1 MGKAPAF
8 QFYVKDW
15 LGDAELQMATSSS
28 RGIWINALCFM
39 WEAKERG
46 KLVGTIEELSKLLFS
61 SNGDFI
67 QFLEDVKRHKFADV
81 SIVEKNVEICGN
93 LMPVTVRNNLVT
105 LINRRMY
112 REQKEREITR
122 LRVQRFR
129 CNKKSNDDVT
139 PPSSS
144 SSSNIINNKKFYY
157 RDDQHNLVCKTCKR
171 IFSEWKNFKGHKC
184 EENDHS

>member
-15 LGDAELQMATSSS
+15 LGDAELQMATSST

-46 KLVGTIEELSKLLFS
+46 KLTGKREELAKLLGS
-61 SNGDFI
+61 TNGDFE
-67 QFLEDVKRHKFADV
+67 QFLEDSKRHRFGDV
-81 SIVEKNVEICGN
+81 TERSSF
-93 LMPVTVRNNLVT
+93 VT

-122 LRVQRFR
+122 LRVRKFR
-129 CNKKSNDDVT
+129 SKKKCNADVT